1 VKRLQRFFLHTRT
14 GRIALAAPVVAG
26 LVALAWWRGPNLDGV
41 ATAFRYV
48 RWEWVAAAILIN
60 LISVAFRSI
69 AWGIV
74 LQEALPQTRLRK
86 RSIFA
91 AFCVGLLGNA
101 ALPGRVGELARVGVL
116 SRRARRPGAWAT
128 IAGTVFAHRMFDVV
142 CSVALVVYTLY
153 AARLPDWAVPG
164 LAVVMG
170 IGLGLLLAGLLMSRR
185 HHPAVDERHGLVR
198 RILTFARRGLVVL
211 RRPGPAFAALFFQFL
226 GWTAQLFAVWATM
239 AAFNIDGS
247 PGAAALVL
255 VLMNLATVF
264 PLWPGHIGLVQAA
277 VALPLLSYGI
287 TYPHGIAFGF
297 GLQAIEASVGLGLGA
312 LFLAREGFTFAMLKR
327 MPDVTEAEIDERV
340 ERIA

>member
-1 VKRLQRFFLHTRT
+1 VRRFLLHTRT
-14 GRIALAAPVVAG
+14 GRLAIAVPVVG
-26 LVALAWWRGPNLDGV
+26 GFTVLAWLHGPDFDGV
-41 ATAFRYV
+41 GRAFRYV
-48 RWEWVAAAILIN
+48 KWEWVAAAILIN
-60 LISVAFRSI
+60 LLSVAFRSI

-74 LQEALPQTRLRK
+74 VREAMPRAPIRN

-116 SRRARRPGAWAT
+116 SRRVRRTGAWAT
-128 IAGTVFAHRMFDVV
+128 IAGTVFAHRMFDVI
-142 CSVALVVYTLY
+142 CTVALVVFTLY
-153 AARLPDWAVPG
+153 TARLPQWAVPG
-164 LAVVMG
+164 LAVVLG
-170 IGLGLLLAGLLMSRR
+170 IGLGLLLAGLLLARR
-185 HHPAVDERHGLVR
+185 HHHPVHEELGLLR
-198 RILTFARRGLVVL
+198 RMLTFARRGLVVL
-211 RRPGPAFAALFFQFL
+211 RRPGPGFGALFFQLL

-255 VLMNLATVF
+255 VLMNIATVF
-264 PLWPGHIGLVQAA
+264 PLWPGNVGLVQAA

-297 GLQAIEASVGLGLGA
+297 GLQAIEASVGLGLGS
-312 LFLAREGFTFAMLKR
+312 LFLAREGFTFAMLRR
-327 MPDVTEAEIDERV
+327 MPEVTEAEIDERV